1 MSAPPE
7 LRPFDFI
14 ALGRA
19 AVDLYGEQVGGKL
32 EDMASFAKYLGGC
45 PANISVGAARLGL
58 KPAMLARVGDEHMGR
73 FVRETLRAEGVDV
86 GHVRTDP
93 HRLTALVV
101 LGIRDQHTFPLI
113 FYRENC
119 ADMAVS
125 PEDFDAGFIA
135 SARALLVTG
144 THFSTLHVDRT
155 SRHAMA
161 LARAAGT
168 KVVLD
173 IDYRPVLWGLTG
185 HGLGEERFIA
195 SDSVSAHLQSI
206 APACDLIVGTEEEI
220 HIAGGS
226 TDTFA
231 ALRALRAITKATL
244 VVKRGA
250 HGCTIF
256 TGEIPARFAE
266 AIDCPGFS
274 VEVFNVLGAG
284 DGFMAGLLRG
294 WLRGADWRTA
304 ATYANA
310 CGALVV
316 SRHGCAPAMPSWT
329 EMESLLARAGQLR
342 RLDTDPEIIRLH
354 RTTTGRKPWP
364 VVTALAFDHRRQ
376 FEELAAKH
384 GKDNGAIETFK
395 GLIADAALSVGDLP
409 GAGIILDD
417 RFGRAAL
424 HRLGDGMRWIARPVE
439 LPGSVPLAFEAGDDL
454 AAQMRAWPAGQVA
467 KCLVVYRADDPPALR
482 DAQEATLR
490 VLQATCQATGHE
502 WLLEVI
508 PPSTSGAESDGL
520 VADAVR
526 RLYEIGLEPDWW
538 KLPPMAE
545 SAAWRNV
552 AGIVHAN
559 DPHCRGIVI
568 LGLDSNEDDL
578 AAAFAAARQEP
589 LVKGFAVGRHIFWKA
604 AEAWFADRID
614 SRGAVADIAARY
626 RRVIDLWDTA
636 AKPRTEPTQLGAEFV
651 MPTAK

>member
-1 MSAPPE
+1 MPLPPDQ
-7 LRPFDFI
+7 RPLDFV

-19 AVDLYGEQVGGKL
+19 AVDLYGEQVGGRL
-32 EDMASFAKYLGGC
+32 EDMSSFAKYLGGC

-58 KPAMLARVGDEHMGR
+58 RPAMLARVGDEHMGR

-86 GHVRTDP
+86 SHVRTDP
-93 HRLTALVV
+93 HRLTALVL
-101 LGIRDQHTFPLI
+101 LGIRDQATFPLI

-125 PEDFDAGFIA
+125 PEDFDADFVA

-144 THFSTLHVDRT
+144 THFSTQHVDRT
-155 SRHAMA
+155 SRHAIA

-195 SDSVSAHLQSI
+195 SDKISEHLQGI
-206 APACDLIVGTEEEI
+206 APLCDLIVGTEEEI

-231 ALRALRAITKATL
+231 ALRRLRAVTKATL
-244 VVKRGA
+244 VVKRGG

-256 TGEIPARFAE
+256 TGEIPGTFAQ
-266 AIDCPGFS
+266 AIDCPGFK

-294 WLRGADWRTA
+294 WLRGEDWRTT

-329 EMESLLARAGQLR
+329 EMESLLARAGRLR

-354 RTTTGRKPWP
+354 RVTAGRKPWP
-364 VVTALAFDHRRQ
+364 LVTALAFDHRRQ
-376 FEELAAKH
+376 FEDLAARH
-384 GKDNGAIETFK
+384 GKGGSAIEAFK
-395 GLIADAALSVGDLP
+395 GLIAEAALSVGDLP
-409 GAGIILDD
+409 GAGAIVDD
-417 RFGRAAL
+417 RFGRTAL
-424 HRLGDGMRWIARPVE
+424 HRLGDGARWIARPIE
-439 LPGSVPLAFEAGDDL
+439 LPGSLPLAFEAGDDL
-454 AAQMRAWPAGQVA
+454 PALLRTWPAGHVA
-467 KCLVVYRADDPPALR
+467 KVLVMYRADDPPELR
-482 DAQEATLR
+482 SAQEAKLHS
-490 VLQATCQATGHE
+490 LQAFCQASGHE

-508 PPSTSGAESDGL
+508 PPGVSGAGADRP

-526 RLYEIGLEPDWW
+526 RLYEAGLEPDWW
-538 KLPPMAE
+538 KLPPMATA
-545 SAAWRNV
+545 AAWREV
-552 AGIVHAN
+552 ADIVRQN
-559 DPHCRGIVI
+559 DRHCRGIVI

-578 AAAFAAARQEP
+578 ASAFSAARNES
-589 LVKGFAVGRHIFWKA
+589 LVKGFAVGRHIFWTT
-604 AEAWFADRID
+604 AEAWFAGRADDRQ
-614 SRGAVADIAARY
+614 AVAEIAARY
-626 RRVIDLWDTA
+626 RRVIELWSSAQA
-636 AKPRTEPTQLGAEFV
+636 ATPALAGSDAG
-651 MPTAK
+651 